1 MSFASVRTG
10 CLSGIVVVESM
21 TIFRVA
27 ALVLLFLF
35 RGAATPLAGAAGTAE
50 EENKWPVVV
59 RQVAPDGQ
67 VQSWTGAGPFAFAQ
81 PTAEGTVSGVRPFWI
96 EMRDA
101 QGDFRAG
108 YALYPLFSYR
118 LDATIARWSIFEL
131 IRGTGRRA
139 GAPPPVSQFEPRQEF
154 EFWPFWFSRTAGD
167 PAESYRGL
175 LPIAGTVRNKL
186 GMERFHWILF
196 PLYAEIE
203 KRGAVT
209 THTPWPFV
217 RVTRGAAHGGGFW
230 PLYTAVERPGVSR
243 TVHYL
248 WPLGFDITRQ
258 PSPDDPPG
266 TRPRREVGFLPFYA
280 RSTGPG
286 FLNLSIIWPFFGYT
300 EQVQPV
306 RYFET
311 RYFWPLFVQGRGDE
325 RMVNRWGPFYTHSIK
340 RGYDKRWYA
349 WPLVRR
355 TEWEEQGLLRTKMQL
370 LYFLYVAHRQR
381 SLAHPELPEGKLTH
395 YWPLL
400 STWDNGAGRKQ
411 WQFLSPFD
419 VLFPGNVKI
428 QHAWTPLFTLA
439 RHDQTAPGET
449 RTSLLWDAVTW
460 RRHAKRGEREIH
472 VGPLF
477 SVVEHPEQK
486 RVAFGNGLFGFQRAP
501 RQGWRM
507 FWLDFSHKTATIT
520 ARSGS

>member
-1 MSFASVRTG
+1 MKAPRFAALTLALLLNG
-10 CLSGIVVVESM
+10 
-21 TIFRVA
+21 VA
-27 ALVLLFLF
+27 APAP
-35 RGAATPLAGAAGTAE
+35 AADFGLH
-50 EENKWPVVV
+50 EENNWPAAV
-59 RQVAPDGQ
+59 RQVTSEGT
-67 VQSWTGAGPFAFAQ
+67 VRSWNAAGPFLFYQ
-81 PTAEGTVSGVRPFWI
+81 PTEDGTAKGFRPFWFQ
-96 EMRDA
+96 MHDA
-101 QGDFRAG
+101 RGEFRSG

-118 LDATIARWSIFEL
+118 VDETTYRWSVFEL
-131 IRGTGRRA
+131 IRVIGRRP
-139 GAPPPVSQFEPRQEF
+139 GAPAPTSQFEPREEF
-154 EFWPFWFSRTAGD
+154 EFWPLWFSRTAGD

-186 GMERFHWILF
+186 GMERFHWVLF

-203 KRGAVT
+203 KRGAIT
-209 THTPWPFV
+209 THTPWPFI

-230 PLYTAVERPGVSR
+230 PFYTAEERTGVSR
-243 TVHYL
+243 SVHYL

-266 TRPRREVGFLPFYA
+266 TRPRRDVGFLPFYA

-286 FLNLSIIWPFFGYT
+286 FLNLSIGWPFFGYT

-325 RMVNRWGPFYTHSIK
+325 RFVNRWGPFYTHSVK

-355 TEWEEQGLLRTKMQL
+355 AQWEEQGLLRTKTQL
-370 LYFLYVAHRQR
+370 LYFLYVSHRQR

-400 STWDNGAGRKQ
+400 STWDNGAGRRQ

-419 VLFPGNVKI
+419 VLFPGNAKVH
-428 QHAWTPLFTLA
+428 HAWTPLFTLA

-449 RTSLLWDAVTW
+449 RTSLLWDAITW
-460 RRHAKRGEREIH
+460 RQHARRDEREFH
-472 VGPLF
+472 LGPLF
-477 SVVEHPEQK
+477 SVVTQAGQR

-501 RQGWRM
+501 HGGWRT
-507 FWLDFSHKTATIT
+507 FWLDFPQKAATTT
-520 ARSGS
+520 ARSGP